1 MVRPVDGHAIAVQ
14 VAVIEQGLQQER
26 HAARFEQILGDITA
40 RRFQIRDIRCPFQD
54 FGDGEQ
60 VEVDAAFM
68 RDGREMQGGVGR
80 AAGRGDDG
88 RGILQRF
95 ARDDVA
101 RADVAARS
109 GP

>member
-14 VAVIEQGLQQER
+14 IAVIEQSFQQER
-26 HAARFEQILGDITA
+26 HAPRLEQILGDITA

-68 RDGREMQGGVGR
+68 GDGGEMQRGIGR
-80 AAGRGDDG
+80 AAGRGDD
-88 RGILQRF
+88 RPQHSPAI
-95 ARDDVA
+95 
-101 RADVAARS
+101 S
-109 GP
+109 S